1 MKKIKIK
8 GLEDNNHYYLLED
21 TQLEDHEIGVVKGF
35 IEDSDIV
42 HIIQEGGVL
51 SSANKFLVMQ
61 TTENNSS
68 VEYLRFDD
76 DSQFEYL

>member
-8 GLEDNNHYYLLED
+8 GIEDNNHYYLLED
-21 TQLEDHEIGVVKGF
+21 TQLEDHQVGVVKGF
-35 IEDSDIV
+35 IEESEIV
-42 HIIQEGGVL
+42 KMIQEGGML
-51 SSANKFLVMQ
+51 SSANKFLVLK

-76 DSQFEYL
+76 DSQFDYI